1 MIEAT
6 FPLLGTAFVVL
17 IVLPAF
23 ALLAKAGLV
32 MLERDEVG
40 GPLHGLNLRYV
51 VLTASSA
58 LPLAWL
64 LSAGLHQVET
74 GKSALA
80 CLLDHDTA
88 ELCFEPG
95 FFALVLAAAVLASSL
110 GVIRK
115 HRGVRSSSSDAAG
128 ALRQR
133 VTRIVAS
140 DPGLACLQQRVVV
153 TDDKSFALGT
163 HGWLKPRVFIGSAFA
178 SRLSDE
184 MLASALGHEAEHVRA
199 LDPLRYLILQLAL
212 AVNPFGRFLLEP
224 HAARWQAAREA
235 HCDREAVIHG
245 AAPLRSQTRS
255 SGRPARVLAKPSR
268 LARATP
274 RSSSSASECSS
285 PSPSARPRAAATRGP
300 RPSPWRSSSC
310 SSRCSC
316 RTRPALPRSMCSTR
330 ARSTRSPTSGAEEL
344 DAPIATCT
352 HAFNYY
358 RA

>member
-51 VLTASSA
+51 LLTGSSV

-64 LSAGLHQVET
+64 LSAGLHQAET

-80 CLLDHDTA
+80 CLFDHDTA

-95 FFALVLAAAVLASSL
+95 FFALVLSVAVLASSL
-110 GVIRK
+110 GVIQR
-115 HRGVRSSSSDAAG
+115 HRGVRSSSSEV
-128 ALRQR
+128 ALALLHR
-133 VTRIVAS
+133 VTRIVES
-140 DPGLACLQQRVVV
+140 DPGLACLRNRVVV
-153 TDDKSFALGT
+153 TDDRTFALGT
-163 HGWLKPRVFIGSAFA
+163 HGWIKPRVFVGSAFA
-178 SRLSDE
+178 GRLSDE

-245 AAPLRSQTRS
+245 AAPLPLADAIVRAARPGVREAVALGARDTAVLKFRIGMLLAFAERS
-255 SGRPARVLAKPSR
+255 PAR
-268 LARATP
+268 
-274 RSSSSASECSS
+274 CCHQG
-285 PSPSARPRAAATRGP
+285 PSAFPVAFVLLLIALLLPHQTGTAALDVLHT
-300 RPSPWRSSSC
+300 
-310 SSRCSC
+310 
-316 RTRPALPRSMCSTR
+316 
-330 ARSTRSPTSGAEEL
+330 GAE
-344 DAPIATCT
+344 
-352 HAFNYY
+352 HALTYFW
-358 RA
+358 R

>member
-51 VLTASSA
+51 LLTGSSV
-58 LPLAWL
+58 LPLAWF

-80 CLLDHDTA
+80 CLFDHDTA

-95 FFALVLAAAVLASSL
+95 FFALVLAVAALASSI
-110 GVIRK
+110 GVMRR
-115 HRGVRSSSSDAAG
+115 HRSVRRASSDAAL
-128 ALRQR
+128 ALERR
-133 VTRIVAS
+133 IARIAAGDLTLAGLRDRIAVTEDAEYV
-140 DPGLACLQQRVVV
+140 
-153 TDDKSFALGT
+153 LGT
-163 HGWLKPRVFIGSAFA
+163 HGLLMPRVFVATSFA
-178 SRLSDE
+178 DKLSDE
-184 MLASALGHEAEHVRA
+184 MLASALAHEAEHVRA
-199 LDPLRYLILQLAL
+199 RDPLRYLVLQLAL

-245 AAPLRSQTRS
+245 AAPLPLADAIVRAARPS
-255 SGRPARVLAKPSR
+255 SREAVALGARDTAVLKFRIGLLLAFAERAPSR
-268 LARATP
+268 
-274 RSSSSASECSS
+274 
-285 PSPSARPRAAATRGP
+285 
-300 RPSPWRSSSC
+300 
-310 SSRCSC
+310 
-316 RTRPALPRSMCSTR
+316 
-330 ARSTRSPTSGAEEL
+330 
-344 DAPIATCT
+344 
-352 HAFNYY
+352 
-358 RA
+358 

>member
-51 VLTASSA
+51 LLTGSSV

-64 LSAGLHQVET
+64 LSAGLHQAET

-80 CLLDHDTA
+80 CLFDHDTA

-110 GVIRK
+110 GVIRN
-115 HRGVRSSSSDAAG
+115 HRGARSSSSDAG
-128 ALRQR
+128 RALLVR

-140 DPGLACLQQRVVV
+140 DPALACLVGRVVV
-153 TDDKSFALGT
+153 TDDKAFALGT
-163 HGWLKPRVFIGSAFA
+163 HGLLRPRVFIETTFA
-178 SRLSDE
+178 ARLSDD
-184 MLASALGHEAEHVRA
+184 MLSSALGHEAEHVRA
-199 LDPLRYLILQLAL
+199 LDPLRYLLLQVAL

-224 HAARWQAAREA
+224 HSARWQAAREA

-245 AAPLRSQTRS
+245 AAPLPLADAIVRAA
-255 SGRPARVLAKPSR
+255 RPASREVVALGASDTAVLKFR
-268 LARATP
+268 IGMLLAFAERTP
-274 RSSSSASECSS
+274 ARCCHQG
-285 PSPSARPRAAATRGP
+285 PSAFPVAFVLLLIVLLLPHQTGTAALDVLHT
-300 RPSPWRSSSC
+300 
-310 SSRCSC
+310 
-316 RTRPALPRSMCSTR
+316 
-330 ARSTRSPTSGAEEL
+330 GAE
-344 DAPIATCT
+344 
-352 HAFNYY
+352 HALTYFW
-358 RA
+358 R

>member
-1 MIEAT
+1 VIEAT

-51 VLTASSA
+51 LLTGSSV

-64 LSAGLHQVET
+64 LSAGLHQAET

-80 CLLDHDTA
+80 CLFDHDTA

-95 FFALVLAAAVLASSL
+95 FFALALAAAVLAASL
-110 GVIRK
+110 RVLQK
-115 HRGVRSSSSDAAG
+115 HQGVRSSSSGAAS
-128 ALRQR
+128 ALLGR

-140 DPGLACLQQRVVV
+140 DPALACLLRRVVV

-163 HGWLKPRVFIGSAFA
+163 HGWIKPRVFIGTTFA
-178 SRLSDE
+178 AGLSDE

-199 LDPLRYLILQLAL
+199 LDPLRYLLLQLAL
-212 AVNPFGRFLLEP
+212 AVNPFGRFLIEP
-224 HAARWQAAREA
+224 HVARWQAAREA

-245 AAPLRSQTRS
+245 AAPLPLADAIVRAARPGAREAVALGARDTAVLKFRI
-255 SGRPARVLAKPSR
+255 GMLLAFAERTPAR
-268 LARATP
+268 
-274 RSSSSASECSS
+274 CCHQG
-285 PSPSARPRAAATRGP
+285 PSAFPVAFVLLLIALLLPHQTGTAALD
-300 RPSPWRSSSC
+300 
-310 SSRCSC
+310 
-316 RTRPALPRSMCSTR
+316 ALHT
-330 ARSTRSPTSGAEEL
+330 GAE
-344 DAPIATCT
+344 
-352 HAFNYY
+352 HALTYFW
-358 RA
+358 R

>member
-115 HRGVRSSSSDAAG
+115 HRGVRSSSSDGAG

-224 HAARWQAAREA
+224 HAARWQATREA

-245 AAPLRSQTRS
+245 AAPLPLADAIVRAARPGAREAVALGARDTAVLKFRI
-255 SGRPARVLAKPSR
+255 GMLLAFAERPPAR
-268 LARATP
+268 
-274 RSSSSASECSS
+274 CCHQG
-285 PSPSARPRAAATRGP
+285 PSAFPVAFILLLIALLLPHQTGTAALDVLHA
-300 RPSPWRSSSC
+300 
-310 SSRCSC
+310 
-316 RTRPALPRSMCSTR
+316 
-330 ARSTRSPTSGAEEL
+330 GAE
-344 DAPIATCT
+344 
-352 HAFNYY
+352 HALTYFW
-358 RA
+358 R